1 MRGWLVF
8 NYNNK
13 MVEFEENYCCQRGL
27 QEGLNCILKPERDCS
42 IEMKECIDYF
52 NNNINFVIK
61 LLKIKLNNFKDE
73 DTLKTMILQLAN
85 KNKILDVDL
94 DKIAKKYIIEVI
106 RSELLKVYRQI
117 KQINCVICDR
127 YLVNCTTQIETR

>member
-1 MRGWLVF
+1 
-8 NYNNK
+8 
-13 MVEFEENYCCQRGL
+13 
-27 QEGLNCILKPERDCS
+27 
-42 IEMKECIDYF
+42 MKECINYF

-73 DTLKTMILQLAN
+73 DTLKEMILQVAN